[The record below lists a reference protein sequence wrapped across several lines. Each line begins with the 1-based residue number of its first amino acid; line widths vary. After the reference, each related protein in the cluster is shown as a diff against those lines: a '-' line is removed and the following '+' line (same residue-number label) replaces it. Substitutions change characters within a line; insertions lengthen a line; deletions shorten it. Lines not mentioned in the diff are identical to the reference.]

1 MSDVVVSVT
10 ESTTTVA
17 VTENSVNV
25 AVTET
30 PVAVSASSAGLQGA
44 TGAKGDKGDTGATG
58 AGGTIGYYGSF
69 ESTQSQTNGGYA
81 TNSQNLV
88 TFNTT
93 SIANGISVSGG
104 TVTFA
109 NPGTYLAN
117 FLGQFITTGG
127 GSNYQVNVWYQINGS
142 AVANAG
148 YVFTTG
154 GVNNQV
160 LANVEDTLVI
170 NAGDTLA
177 FYWSSQNQYMQ
188 LQYVNAGTAP
198 TRPASP
204 SAKLNIL
211 QTTYTQ
217 AGPTGATGPAGTGVP
232 TGGTAGQVL
241 AKIDGTNY
249 NTQWVDAASGTPN
262 YAVTAG
268 TAYFATTA
276 GTAVYAQ
283 TSGTATTISGSI
295 TKSQVSDF
303 TSGTVAYSTASGTA
317 NNAGTAYFAT
327 TAGTATFATTAGTA
341 VSISGSITRSQ
352 VSDYAGGTVAHGTAD
367 PFLTGDN
374 AFTGQN
380 TFTPTNASSTALR
393 VVGQPS
399 QGAPLQDWR
408 SSSASLVSIAADGQ
422 LNLPTAFITASGALR
437 TVNITDTGSTGALF
451 YMNASNIQIQTRTAT
466 NRGLLLTGAINQSAD
481 LLQYQALAGSV
492 LGGRNAV
499 GQIYTGTTAPYF
511 GTTTVTTAATASSTT
526 AATFTYGGT
535 VQIVQPGQIVAT
547 SGFTAQ
553 TYFNGTFAVT
563 AVGGASTAWT
573 FTVAGSGFT
582 SGGTATVFGSFTQ
595 PAQVSIQPV
604 SDGTKGIV
612 VRNKSTTSQA
622 NFIELQDSTG
632 NSLVTVTSA
641 GTFRAPIVTSV
652 TSGQA
657 LLYTGAESGAIR
669 IDANSASN
677 KPLVLRG
684 AASQTANLTEWQ
696 TSAGG
701 TAMAVTKDSWL
712 AIFNSTAPAAN
723 ATGGGYLY
731 VESGAL
737 KYRGSSGT
745 ITTLGSA

>member
-44 TGAKGDKGDTGATG
+44 TGAQGPKGDTGATG

-276 GTAVYAQ
+276 GTVVYAQ
-283 TSGTATTISGSI
+283 TSGTAATISGSI

-317 NNAGTAYFAT
+317 NTAGTAYFAT

-341 VSISGSITRSQ
+341 VSISSSITRSQ

-408 SSSASLVSIAADGQ
+408 SSSASLVSIAADGA
-422 LNLPTAFITASGALR
+422 LSLPSASITASGVASFAQTTITSASTAVKTLV
-437 TVNITDTGSTGALF
+437 VNAPTGQAT
-451 YMNASNIQIQTRTAT
+451 NIQEWQVGGTVQSRIAT
-466 NRGLLLTGAINQSAD
+466 NGLDLILGGGAYPQTVSVNYGYTNDSTTQFRVQAGAASKKAMMLQASSGMTAD
-481 LLQYQALAGSV
+481 LLQYQTLGSAV

-499 GQIYTGTTAPYF
+499 GQIFAG
-511 GTTTVTTAATASSTT
+511 STT
-526 AATFTYGGT
+526 GLT
-535 VQIVQPGQIVAT
+535 
-547 SGFTAQ
+547 
-553 TYFNGTFAVT
+553 T
-563 AVGGASTAWT
+563 AVGGATLTAT
-573 FTVAGSGFT
+573 SAAGTATITTTSAHNIGSGDLVVVAGITPTGFNGTYVVTAVPSATAISYVNATAGPQTVAGTISVYAQT
-582 SGGTATVFGSFTQ
+582 SIVARSAATTG
-595 PAQVSIQPV
+595 A
-604 SDGTKGIV
+604 V
-612 VRNKSTTSQA
+612 VRGATSQA
-622 NFIELQDSTG
+622 SNLQ
-632 NSLVTVTSA
+632 
-641 GTFRAPIVTSV
+641 
-652 TSGQA
+652 
-657 LLYTGAESGAIR
+657 
-669 IDANSASN
+669 
-677 KPLVLRG
+677 
-684 AASQTANLTEWQ
+684 EWQ
-696 TSAGG
+696 NNAGSILAAVRSDGKFKISTNNVATTVGATGTASALPALPVGYVQIDVGG
-701 TAMAVTKDSWL
+701 T
-712 AIFNSTAPAAN
+712 
-723 ATGGGYLY
+723 LY
-731 VESGAL
+731 
-737 KYRGSSGT
+737 KMPYYNN
-745 ITTLGSA
+745 

>member
-88 TFNTT
+88 TFNTP

-276 GTAVYAQ
+276 GTA
-283 TSGTATTISGSI
+283 
-295 TKSQVSDF
+295 
-303 TSGTVAYSTASGTA
+303 
-317 NNAGTAYFAT
+317 
-327 TAGTATFATTAGTA
+327 TFATTAGTA
-341 VSISGSITRSQ
+341 VSISSSITRSQ

-408 SSSASLVSIAADGQ
+408 SSSASLVSIAADGA
-422 LNLPTAFITASGALR
+422 LSLPSASITASGVASFAQTTITSASTAVKTLV
-437 TVNITDTGSTGALF
+437 VNAPTGQAT
-451 YMNASNIQIQTRTAT
+451 NIQEWQVGGTVQSRIAT
-466 NRGLLLTGAINQSAD
+466 NGLDLILGGGAYPQTVSVNYGYTNDSTTQFRVQAGAASKKAMMLQASSGMTAD
-481 LLQYQALAGSV
+481 LLQYQTLGSAV

-499 GQIYTGTTAPYF
+499 GQIFTG
-511 GTTTVTTAATASSTT
+511 STT
-526 AATFTYGGT
+526 GLT
-535 VQIVQPGQIVAT
+535 
-547 SGFTAQ
+547 
-553 TYFNGTFAVT
+553 T
-563 AVGGASTAWT
+563 AVGGATLTAT
-573 FTVAGSGFT
+573 SAAGTATITTTSAHNIGSGDLVVVAGITPTGFNGTYVVTAVPSATAISYVNATAGPQTVAGTISVYAQT
-582 SGGTATVFGSFTQ
+582 SIVARSAATTG
-595 PAQVSIQPV
+595 A
-604 SDGTKGIV
+604 V
-612 VRNKSTTSQA
+612 VRGATSQA
-622 NFIELQDSTG
+622 SNLQ
-632 NSLVTVTSA
+632 
-641 GTFRAPIVTSV
+641 
-652 TSGQA
+652 
-657 LLYTGAESGAIR
+657 
-669 IDANSASN
+669 
-677 KPLVLRG
+677 
-684 AASQTANLTEWQ
+684 EWQ
-696 TSAGG
+696 NNAGSILAAVRSDGKFKISTNNVATTVGATGTASALPALPVGYVQIDVGG
-701 TAMAVTKDSWL
+701 T
-712 AIFNSTAPAAN
+712 
-723 ATGGGYLY
+723 LY
-731 VESGAL
+731 
-737 KYRGSSGT
+737 KMPYYNN
-745 ITTLGSA
+745 